1 MGIRLSR
8 SQAFD
13 KIWSGVLIFKLKK
26 LGISR
31 SYIKL
36 TIPDHT
42 SLSSTVNVASENFEN
57 LSIDLGV
64 ASE

>member
-1 MGIRLSR
+1 MKWCFDF
-8 SQAFD
+8 QAQ
-13 KIWSGVLIFKLKK
+13 K